1 MDDNIN
7 QIDKESNL
15 KEKTS
20 TENLQVGGQAVIEG
34 VMMRSS
40 RYVAVAVRKSNG
52 EIVLKKDPFISLTK
66 KYRFLNFPIV
76 RGAIALVETLY
87 IGIKALT
94 FSADVLAQE
103 EEGNKEGSEEI
114 EKEDKVKSV
123 KERIFTVFWIALSI
137 GLGGFLAFFLFFYLP
152 LILTDLLEIEKGY
165 LFNLVDGA
173 MRILIFLAYLWLI
186 TIWKSMRR
194 VFEYHGAEHKSI
206 FALEKG
212 DTLVAGNVKKY
223 STHHPRCGTSFLLIV
238 MLISIGI
245 FMFLGR
251 PQNIQERFIR
261 FLFIPLIAGISY
273 EVIKFSGKKAA
284 HPLVRVLISPGLWLQ
299 RITTKEPDNQQLEV
313 AIAAL
318 KSSLED

>member
-1 MDDNIN
+1 MSDNIS
-7 QIDKESNL
+7 QIGKESNL

-34 VMMRSS
+34 VMMRSP
-40 RYVAVAVRKSNG
+40 RYITVAVRKSNG

-66 KYRFLNFPIV
+66 KHRFLNLPII

-94 FSADVLAQE
+94 FSADVLARE
-103 EEGNKEGSEEI
+103 EEENEEISEEI
-114 EKEDKVKSV
+114 KKEDKVKNT
-123 KERIFTVFWIALSI
+123 KERIFTALWIILSV
-137 GLGGFLAFFLFFYLP
+137 GLGAFLAFFLFFYLP
-152 LILTDLLEIEKGY
+152 LVLTDLLEIKKGY

-173 MRILIFLAYLWLI
+173 MRISIFLIYLWLI
-186 TIWKSMRR
+186 SIWKSMRR
-194 VFEYHGAEHKSI
+194 IFEYHGAEHKSI

-212 DTLVAGNVKKY
+212 DTLVVDNVKKY

-238 MLISIGI
+238 MLISIGV

-251 PQNIQERFIR
+251 PQNIQERLIR

-273 EVIKFSGKKAA
+273 EVVKFSGKNTT
-284 HPLVRVLISPGLWLQ
+284 HPLVRALISPGLWLQ

-313 AIAAL
+313 AITAL

>member
-1 MDDNIN
+1 MSHNIS
-7 QIDKESNL
+7 QIGKESNL

-34 VMMRSS
+34 VMMRSP
-40 RYVAVAVRKSNG
+40 RYITVAVRKSNG

-66 KYRFLNFPIV
+66 KHRFLNLPII

-94 FSADVLAQE
+94 FSADVLARE
-103 EEGNKEGSEEI
+103 EEENEEISEEI
-114 EKEDKVKSV
+114 KKEDKVKDT
-123 KERIFTVFWIALSI
+123 KERIFTALWFILSV
-137 GLGGFLAFFLFFYLP
+137 GLGAFLAFFLFFYLP
-152 LILTDLLEIEKGY
+152 LVLTDLLEIKKGY

-173 MRILIFLAYLWLI
+173 MRISIFLIYLWLI
-186 TIWKSMRR
+186 SIWKSMRR
-194 VFEYHGAEHKSI
+194 IFEYHGAEHKSI

-212 DTLVAGNVKKY
+212 DTLVVDNVKKY

-238 MLISIGI
+238 MLISIGV

-251 PQNIQERFIR
+251 PQNIQERLIR

-273 EVIKFSGKKAA
+273 EVVKFSGKNAT
-284 HPLVRVLISPGLWLQ
+284 HLLVRALISPGLWLQ

-313 AIAAL
+313 AITAL